1 MKSEDFRKFV
11 TQTDMETWRA
21 LGKNALQKE
30 LNILKIMEGRYKR
43 EEETNKM
50 SNVELPNKYIDNELN
65 YMKEIR
71 KAYFMPRDDELKQLS
86 DYYDR

>member
-1 MKSEDFRKFV
+1 
-11 TQTDMETWRA
+11 METWRA
-21 LGKNALQKE
+21 LEKNALQKE
-30 LNILKIMEGRYKR
+30 LNILKIMEERYKR